1 MDMKFI
7 FIFPII
13 LLIKNKVILLYYL
26 LLALNLNIK
35 ICDYMYIIITLI
47 IQKYKSMNKKYEQ

>member
-1 MDMKFI
+1 MKFI

>member
-1 MDMKFI
+1 M
-7 FIFPII
+7 
-13 LLIKNKVILLYYL
+13 IKNKVILLYYL